1 MCFLVIYIQ
10 PFLLLTFQKCLSE
23 VRGPLVDLG
32 VSEYGI
38 LSAIT
43 TLSETQNDLGV
54 NQQQTSA
61 STQLSYSADDIT
73 LFRQIALDLR
83 KFSPGLDLMSDGTV
97 SKGILATQNA
107 YKLASLQQNL
117 RVDLSSSSPPN
128 YFSCF
133 TERSFPTHRSLMG
146 DSPEAIEGQAKL
158 FRVLLAY
165 AKYSPLVGYS
175 QGIN

>member
-1 MCFLVIYIQ
+1 MCFPVIYIR
-10 PFLLLTFQKCLSE
+10 PFLLLTLQKCLSE

-61 STQLSYSADDIT
+61 STQLSYSVDDIT

-83 KFSPGLDLMSDGTV
+83 KFSPGLDSMSDGTV
-97 SKGILATQNA
+97 SKGILAAQNA
-107 YKLASLQQNL
+107 HKLACLYCISRISESTCPLLLPLIIFHVSQSAPSQH
-117 RVDLSSSSPPN
+117 
-128 YFSCF
+128 
-133 TERSFPTHRSLMG
+133 T
-146 DSPEAIEGQAKL
+146 
-158 FRVLLAY
+158 VL
-165 AKYSPLVGYS
+165 
-175 QGIN
+175 

>member
-10 PFLLLTFQKCLSE
+10 PFLLLTLQKCLSE

-43 TLSETQNDLGV
+43 TLSETQNDLGA

-61 STQLSYSADDIT
+61 STQLSYSVDDIT

-83 KFSPGLDLMSDGTV
+83 KFSPGLVLMSDGTV
-97 SKGILATQNA
+97 SKGILATQMHTSWQA
-107 YKLASLQQNL
+107 CSRISESTCPLLLPLIIFHVSQSAPSQHTALWWGTAQRPL
-117 RVDLSSSSPPN
+117 RVRQNSSGCSSPMQN
-128 YFSCF
+128 
-133 TERSFPTHRSLMG
+133 TVHLLGT
-146 DSPEAIEGQAKL
+146 AK
-158 FRVLLAY
+158 V
-165 AKYSPLVGYS
+165 
-175 QGIN
+175 